1 MNLVIASNNPH
12 KIFEIGRLLGD
23 KIALLTLE
31 EIGCTEELPEEMDT
45 LEGNASQ
52 KAWYL
57 YNRYGYNCFAD
68 DTGLE
73 INALN
78 GSPGVYSARFAGP
91 ERDASANTAKVLS
104 LMNEINDRRARFRTV
119 ISLVI
124 SGKETQFEGIVE
136 GNITRAPRGNEGF
149 GYDPVF
155 EPEELGVTFAQM
167 SVDEKNRYSHRAR
180 ATALLAEHLLSL
192 NKDR

>member
-1 MNLVIASNNPH
+1 MKLVIASNNPN

-23 KIALLTLE
+23 KVSLLTLD
-31 EIGCTEELPEEMDT
+31 EIGCTEELPEERDT

-57 YNRYGYNCFAD
+57 FDRYGYNCFAD

-73 INALN
+73 VVALN
-78 GSPGVYSARFAGP
+78 GAPGVYSARYAGP
-91 ERDASANTAKVLS
+91 ERDAVANAKKVLT

-119 ISLVI
+119 ISLLI
-124 SGKETQFEGIVE
+124 DGKETQFEGIVD
-136 GNITRAPRGNEGF
+136 GNITRFPRGNEGF

-155 EPEELGVTFAQM
+155 EPEGFGITFAEM
-167 SVDEKNRYSHRAR
+167 NVDEKNSCSHRAR
-180 ATALLAEHLLSL
+180 AIALLAAHLLKL
-192 NKDR
+192 TQCR